1 MASVSNPTFGC
12 GNFLPGFGPF
22 SIPKYDGPY
31 NPVGV
36 PGGGGGV
43 DPGGGPQEEDVEYG
57 YCKKGNAPGVKGE
70 CGTILWPAPPAPP
83 PGFGDIPGG
92 ADKLYPL
99 GILCIDK
106 DLGSAASPATAED
119 CYIPELVP
127 RPTQCRCCIVSE
139 TYSFYTQGNK
149 QFYLINKNR
158 ECRDKKLPCN
168 PGGGIEHSITRNL
181 ERIAKAGFSNI
192 SYSPQNATDNEECP
206 NNPNNSDKCCGEETP
221 NELCCPNIRML
232 GSKTIDG
239 GDPTIPGGPISPR
252 TGGAQ
257 TGGTGGGGGIIPL
270 ESEGPGGGNELKS
283 LPSSRYGSGL
293 RERKAPEI
301 PPKNILEGKLPYYMP
316 SQTAQIKDPNAG
328 PFDPDIDI
336 LTPQS
341 TQGNAV
347 VRNSLPIR
355 NNIFNRNIG
364 AGIDYT
370 IRNSNL
376 YKNWNSGYGYKV
388 TPETVIKSIDPKLL
402 NAFRQMKKIDGSRFT
417 RADVYTIFKN
427 RILDGTINSFEN
439 TDLRLN
445 PNEFFKIAK
454 NTKDLQIPDIKKS
467 TSPTQNQG
475 AALGWLELNS
485 IPADVNA
492 APAKHINKIMNWQF
506 LPTDI
511 NMYIPIVVGGET
523 KKLFVKDDRTFS
535 PYPTLTVQDG
545 DYIVV
550 GNKRL
555 FCTTERDHA
564 ILPSEG
570 ARQTAI
576 KLLGGTGQTNL
587 TVSSLY
593 SARIEYSN
601 NLNLSGESPR
611 EQMIFA
617 KLVGSSIVTEDTPQ
631 SLLHKTK
638 ATYQVVD
645 TTTAQGLRDF
655 NDYIKYKFFHRTFT
669 MAWDDLFLD
678 HLEFV
683 GEFEVE
689 SEDIIFNAPKT
700 NKNIPL
706 LTRHV
711 PYYIGILTTNRQTYL
726 PFNQKSVVTQFDKD
740 TNIVERK
747 LSTVPTIDPTLWKE
761 TPFIENK
768 LGWPVGN
775 TVDVFGKTNI
785 QNIISEYNPS
795 ATVYKE
801 AYKVDGKLTTGTNVR
816 RNKKFLRTLYDIV
829 INNLDKN
836 YVLER
841 QGTGRGVYW
850 FDIFSRLTL
859 TEFNRFTFLSNASTL
874 IPTIAKGLY
883 DDIKIFSPL
892 KYAGEVAN
900 NKTCLLRLKEG
911 ASADTYPQIK
921 RTNITQNRFVYST
934 TGVSETRAAIT
945 NTERTEAKAGRRAST
960 LS

>member
-1 MASVSNPTFGC
+1 MKK
-12 GNFLPGFGPF
+12 
-22 SIPKYDGPY
+22 SIPC
-31 NPVGV
+31 
-36 PGGGGGV
+36 PGGEAEITIQKNIQKIKTWGGKNITQTPANAL
-43 DPGGGPQEEDVEYG
+43 DHEDCPVNP
-57 YCKKGNAPGVKGE
+57 NAPN
-70 CGTILWPAPPAPP
+70 
-83 PGFGDIPGG
+83 
-92 ADKLYPL
+92 
-99 GILCIDK
+99 
-106 DLGSAASPATAED
+106 
-119 CYIPELVP
+119 
-127 RPTQCRCCIVSE
+127 Q
-139 TYSFYTQGNK
+139 
-149 QFYLINKNR
+149 
-158 ECRDKKLPCN
+158 
-168 PGGGIEHSITRNL
+168 
-181 ERIAKAGFSNI
+181 
-192 SYSPQNATDNEECP
+192 
-206 NNPNNSDKCCGEETP
+206 CCGKETLIE
-221 NELCCPNIRML
+221 NCCPPVIIT
-232 GSKTIDG
+232 GEKITDG
-239 GDPTIPGGPISPR
+239 GDPTPGTPGGPVTPWPRGTPVPGSPM
-252 TGGAQ
+252 
-257 TGGTGGGGGIIPL
+257 TGGTGGGEGIIPL

-364 AGIDYT
+364 TGIDYT

-376 YKNWNSGYGYKV
+376 YKDWNSGYGYKV
-388 TPETVIKSIDPKLL
+388 TPETVIKSIDSNLL

-417 RADVYTIFKN
+417 RTDVYTIFKN

-439 TDLRLN
+439 TDLRLD

-467 TSPTQNQG
+467 TNPNQNQG
-475 AALGWLELNS
+475 AALGWLEINS
-485 IPADVNA
+485 ISADVNA
-492 APAKHINKIMNWQF
+492 SPAKHINKIMNWKF
-506 LPTDI
+506 VPPDI
-511 NMYIPIVVGGET
+511 NMFLPIVVGGET
-523 KKLFVKDDRTFS
+523 KKLFVKDDGTFS
-535 PYPTLTVQDG
+535 LYPTLIVQDG
-545 DYIVV
+545 DYVIVN
-550 GNKRL
+550 GKKL
-555 FCTTERDHA
+555 FCNTERDHA

-576 KLLGGTGQTNL
+576 KLLGGTGETNL

-593 SARIEYSN
+593 SQRVEYSN
-601 NLNLSGESPR
+601 DLNLSGEDPR
-611 EQMIFA
+611 EQIIFA
-617 KLVGSSIVTEDTPQ
+617 KLEASSLVTEKTPQ

-638 ATYQVVD
+638 ATYKVVD

-655 NDYIKYKFFHRTFT
+655 NVYIKYKFFHRIFT

-678 HLEFV
+678 HLDFV
-683 GEFEVE
+683 GKFEVE
-689 SEDIIFNAPKT
+689 SEDVIFNAPKT
-700 NKNIPL
+700 NKSIPL

-711 PYYIGILTTNRQTYL
+711 PYYIGILPTNRQKYL
-726 PFNQKSVVTQFDKD
+726 PFNEKSVITQFDKD
-740 TNIVERK
+740 INIVERK
-747 LSTVPTIDPTLWKE
+747 LTTVPAIDPIFWKGS
-761 TPFIENK
+761 PFIK
-768 LGWPVGN
+768 TSLGWPEGN
-775 TVDVFGKTNI
+775 TKDIFGKTNV

-801 AYKVDGKLTTGTNVR
+801 AYKVDGKLTTGTNVP

-841 QGTGRGVYW
+841 QGIGRGVYW
-850 FDIFSRLTL
+850 FDILSRLTL

-883 DDIKIFSPL
+883 DNIKIFSPL

-900 NKTCLLRLKEG
+900 NKTCLLRLQEG
-911 ASADTYPQIK
+911 ASADTFPQIK
-921 RTNITQNRFVYST
+921 RTNITKKRFLYST
-934 TGVSETRAAIT
+934 TGVRDTGQSLT
-945 NTERTEAKAGRRAST
+945 NEERTEAEAGRRAST